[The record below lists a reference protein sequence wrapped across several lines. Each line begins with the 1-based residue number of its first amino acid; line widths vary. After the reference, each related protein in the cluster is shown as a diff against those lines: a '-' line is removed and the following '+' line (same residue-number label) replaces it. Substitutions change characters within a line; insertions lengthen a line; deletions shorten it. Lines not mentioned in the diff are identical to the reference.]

1 MKNKIK
7 SISKRSIAIVVVLV
21 IAALLI
27 SGSIAAV
34 SAGDALSTAMDSVLT
49 IIETAAKYV
58 GIVIALWGIFQIILA
73 LRREDSEGI
82 SKQII
87 TVVVGATL
95 TTIGFSIRGIYSA
108 LGGE

>member
-34 SAGDALSTAMDSVLT
+34 SADALSTAMDSVLT